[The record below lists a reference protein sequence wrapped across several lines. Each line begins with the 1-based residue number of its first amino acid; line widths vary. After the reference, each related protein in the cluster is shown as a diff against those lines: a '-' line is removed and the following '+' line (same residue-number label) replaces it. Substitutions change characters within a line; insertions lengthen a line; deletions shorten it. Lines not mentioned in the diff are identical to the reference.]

1 MADTPTQTRQP
12 HQLVYVVFQVD
23 DGETVG
29 DNKPRP
35 TPASKASIKAMPR
48 IQVEESGKDCCIC
61 LEEFEVDEEG
71 RAMPCKHLFHS
82 GCIEKWLEIHGTCP
96 ICRFLMPTETTEN
109 VGRDGGR
116 RRLEGGEINGL
127 DYLHSALAFASF
139 VGMMG
144 IVGFDRSS
152 NQPSSGQVGDVLVLL
167 LITTQVAT
175 ETIFIFNNSFFLNLI
190 FTLRRKD

>member
-1 MADTPTQTRQP
+1 
-12 HQLVYVVFQVD
+12 
-23 DGETVG
+23 
-29 DNKPRP
+29 
-35 TPASKASIKAMPR
+35 MPR

-127 DYLHSALAFASF
+127 EYLHSALAFASF

-152 NQPSSGQVGDVLVLL
+152 NQPSSG
-167 LITTQVAT
+167 LICK
-175 ETIFIFNNSFFLNLI
+175 ETNYSF
-190 FTLRRKD
+190 